1 MNDEKIAAAI
11 VDICKGS
18 QRKMTAC
25 EIWYY
30 NFDYYQIRFNQVERV
45 YNKLKSENKI

>member
-1 MNDEKIAAAI
+1 MNDEQIAAAI
-11 VDICKGS
+11 VDICKCS
-18 QRKMTAC
+18 PRQMTVC

-45 YNKLKSENKI
+45 YNKLKQENKI

>member
-11 VDICKGS
+11 VDICQKS
-18 QRKMTAC
+18 DRKMTAC